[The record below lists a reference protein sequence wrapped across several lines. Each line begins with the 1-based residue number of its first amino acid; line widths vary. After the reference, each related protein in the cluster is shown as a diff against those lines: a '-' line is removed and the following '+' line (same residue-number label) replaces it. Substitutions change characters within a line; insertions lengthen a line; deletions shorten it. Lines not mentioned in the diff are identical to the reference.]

1 MSDVSKRER
10 VRYRWSCQ
18 IRYDALAE
26 FLDIQ
31 GQKSLVAAKRGWV
44 VSRFW
49 MASVGTANEFFLE
62 REYGTLAELAH
73 ELTARDADFEFS
85 RLMRASYPLVVQGS
99 IRTELFEEMKVDGG
113 E

>member
-1 MSDVSKRER
+1 MAEDSAGTR

-18 IRYDALAE
+18 VKYESLTD

-31 GQKSLVAAKRGWV
+31 RQKALVAATRGWV
-44 VSRFW
+44 RSRFW
-49 MASVGTANEFFLE
+49 MASVGTVNEFFLE

-73 ELTARDADFEFS
+73 ELTRRDADFEFS

-99 IRTELFEEMKVDGG
+99 IRTELFEEMAVGNGD
-113 E
+113 